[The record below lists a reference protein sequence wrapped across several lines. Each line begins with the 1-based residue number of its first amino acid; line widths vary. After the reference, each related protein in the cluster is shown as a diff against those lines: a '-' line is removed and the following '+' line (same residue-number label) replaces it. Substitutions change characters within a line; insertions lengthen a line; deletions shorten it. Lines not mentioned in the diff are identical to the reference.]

1 MITHLQTVL
10 PGRMSVY
17 ETPLR
22 APKTPEYCPHPDED
36 MNLFPDPN
44 LDSEPELEESPPAS
58 QLEPRHEAKLAK
70 QSNNEGKHLPQENL
84 PRNSQSTRQP
94 RKRKHEDA
102 TSALQFKKQKTEN
115 SILKLERH
123 LEQKTCPYSLQYKAK
138 ANVTPDETFRQEIS
152 AIKSHAEEQFVSALV
167 RYHQRRLISHNKKLE
182 KANTAKTRSQ
192 NNVRERS
199 RSPLRSIVNTDVSRL
214 DKLEHQLSELKDLI
228 CTRFQSD
235 NKHVEKYNSVISEQS
250 VAKPTGAERLSKN
263 NKRKKLRKNTI
274 QKRIITEREK
284 NEKIP

>member
-1 MITHLQTVL
+1 
-10 PGRMSVY
+10 MSAY

-22 APKTPEYCPHPDED
+22 APKTPEYCPNRDED

-58 QLEPRHEAKLAK
+58 QLVPRHEAELAK

-102 TSALQFKKQKTEN
+102 TSTLQFKKQKTEN

-123 LEQKTCPYSLQYKAK
+123 LEQKTCPNSLQYKAK
-138 ANVTPDETFRQEIS
+138 VNVMPDETLRQEIS
-152 AIKSHAEEQFVSALV
+152 ATKSHDEEQFVSALV
-167 RYHQRRLISHNKKLE
+167 RYHQHRLISHNKKLE

-199 RSPLRSIVNTDVSRL
+199 RSPLRSIVNTDVSKL

-228 CTRFQSD
+228 CTRFQSV

-250 VAKPTGAERLSKN
+250 VAKPTEAERLSKN
-263 NKRKKLRKNTI
+263 NKCKKCRKNN
-274 QKRIITEREK
+274 TETYYHRKGEK
-284 NEKIP
+284 